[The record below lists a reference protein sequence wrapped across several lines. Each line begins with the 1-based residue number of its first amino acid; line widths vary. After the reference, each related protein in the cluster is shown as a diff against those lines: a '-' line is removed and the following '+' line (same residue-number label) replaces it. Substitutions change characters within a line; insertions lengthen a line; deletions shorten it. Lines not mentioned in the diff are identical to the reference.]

1 MKSKKKDKKSKSF
14 FKSIASSKGV
24 YITLCS
30 ALAIVGF
37 SIYSN
42 HIRSNMGRKL
52 SSFNEETFQETEKES
67 LVEIIDIDSK
77 LKEELSKTAP
87 QDSAKKITSFET
99 PPSVVEVSA
108 AAAESAEPP
117 QISMELP
124 NQGEIISECSL
135 DDLLYCAS
143 MNDWRTHNGIDIAG
157 KIGDPVKASA
167 DGTVSEVYKDELL
180 GVVVVLD
187 HGNDI
192 SSVYANLQNPDFI
205 SVGTKVKKG
214 DIIGGIGESGALE
227 TGSDPHLHF
236 EVLSKGEYQDPKSF
250 LLN

>member
-14 FKSIASSKGV
+14 FKSAASSKGV

-42 HIRSNMGRKL
+42 HIRSNMGQKL
-52 SSFNEETFQETEKES
+52 SSFNEESWQKAEAES
-67 LVEIIDIDSK
+67 QVEVIDIDSK

-99 PPSVVEVSA
+99 PPSVMEVSA
-108 AAAESAEPP
+108 AASESEETS
-117 QISMELP
+117 QLSMDLP
-124 NQGEIISECSL
+124 SQGKIISECSL
-135 DDLLYCAS
+135 EDLVYCAS
-143 MNDWRTHNGIDIAG
+143 MKDWRTHNGLDIAG

-167 DGTVSEVYKDELL
+167 DGTVSEVYEDELL

-187 HGNDI
+187 HKNGI
-192 SSVYANLQNPDFI
+192 SSLYANLQNSDFI
-205 SVGTKVKKG
+205 SVGTNVKKG

-227 TGSDPHLHF
+227 TDLEPHVHF
-236 EVLSKGEYQDPKSF
+236 EILSKGEYQNPKDF